1 MPPHKSG
8 HKGDMHAPEESD
20 RAIVSMNQ
28 TNKKRA
34 IFGGVWG
41 EKARGKAK
49 RGSEEGSLTLVGMT
63 IGEMGASVG
72 CGLA

>member
-1 MPPHKSG
+1 
-8 HKGDMHAPEESD
+8 MHAPEESD
-20 RAIVSMNQ
+20 RAIVSMSQ
-28 TNKKRA
+28 TNKERA